1 MRLDHYSFHD
11 LNAQILQVVGKYLD
25 LSLYRVF
32 IFGSRVGRFSSERSD
47 IDIGILGPRELG
59 GKVRVDILEDLE
71 NLPTLYRF
79 DLVDFNKVTPEFR
92 EEALKNIEY
101 VN

>member
-47 IDIGILGPRELG
+47 IDIGILGP
-59 GKVRVDILEDLE
+59 
-71 NLPTLYRF
+71 
-79 DLVDFNKVTPEFR
+79 
-92 EEALKNIEY
+92 
-101 VN
+101 